1 MIYYV
6 TGCNRD
12 MNTGWSVHR
21 RYFSGWLSGSE
32 EQKFIM
38 IAIVRICYIKA
49 TNGEQI
55 TDDTNKSFTFK
66 DVALGTSIW
75 APNVVLPGRVIPN
88 HGFPF

>member
-1 MIYYV
+1 M
-6 TGCNRD
+6 D
-12 MNTGWSVHR
+12 SWS
-21 RYFSGWLSGSE
+21 G
-32 EQKFIM
+32 FIM

-55 TDDTNKSFTFK
+55 TDDTNKSFKFK

-75 APNVVLPGRVIPN
+75 VPNAMLPGRGMPN